1 MLRVTSWMAQS
12 NGALDLRGHDL
23 ESEGFDLVV
32 TPTVPGTPL
41 FLFGEGAALWRRIA
55 ESATDADDLEPHE
68 RTLVHEFVDAGIAAE
83 SAGSST
89 AEQPVERPWLSS
101 VFHELVYALV
111 ARVAAEQ
118 GIDVMFIK
126 GPTLHA
132 QGLRERE
139 HSGDVDC
146 LVLPGED
153 LALARAM
160 EEWGWRSVVTP
171 LTGTG
176 VSHSLTLSAPD
187 WGCAIDVHT
196 RFPGIALEPA
206 AAFDLIRRRG
216 EDRRFAGTTVRTP
229 SRAEHAVIAA
239 LHSVRPYLGTPPGE
253 ALIQAAADSL
263 HAGGADVVERV
274 VELRAGYALGEPLER
289 AFPAVRIPAAAAVAP
304 FDWKWRSTPQGPR
317 RHLMALALVP
327 WRMRVRTFIRL
338 VWPAR
343 DSAGTPAPG
352 ETSTARRSRMRRI
365 IDAVADLLGRRD
377 A

>member
-1 MLRVTSWMAQS
+1 MTSWVARS

-23 ESEGFDLVV
+23 EAEGFDLVV

-41 FLFGEGAALWRRIA
+41 FLFGAGAALWRSVA
-55 ESATDADDLEPHE
+55 ESTAHDDDLDPDE
-68 RTLVHEFVDAGIAAE
+68 RLLVQEFVDAGIAAE
-83 SAGSST
+83 GAGRDA
-89 AEQPVERPWLSS
+89 AERPVERPWLSS

-111 ARVAAEQ
+111 ARVAAEHE
-118 GIDVMFIK
+118 IDVMFIK

-176 VSHSLTLSAPD
+176 VSHSLTLSAPA

-196 RFPGIALEPA
+196 RFPGIALDPA
-206 AAFDLIRRRG
+206 AAFDLLRRRG

-229 SRAEHAVIAA
+229 SRADHAVISA

-263 HAGGADVVERV
+263 QAGGDDVVDRI
-274 VELRAGYALGEPLER
+274 VELRAGYALGEALRR
-289 AFPAVRIPAAAAVAP
+289 AFPAAQLPPEGAVAP
-304 FDWKWRSTPQGPR
+304 FDWEWRSTPQGPR
-317 RHLMALALVP
+317 RHLKALGLVP
-327 WRMRVRTFIRL
+327 WRLRMRTFVRL
-338 VWPAR
+338 VWP
-343 DSAGTPAPG
+343 SADAAGAPEPGGTA
-352 ETSTARRSRMRRI
+352 TARRGRMRRI
-365 IDAVADLLGRRD
+365 IDAVADLVDRRRR
-377 A
+377 